1 MSSHVFPVK
10 HGQFPWLLEKAAGM
24 PPAVRRPHA
33 MEVNASLAEPW
44 PGNSWFSWKTKNSCK
59 QYVRNLVGGFNHLE
73 KYERYESQWEG
84 LSHILWKIKHD

>member
-10 HGQFPWLLEKAAGM
+10 HGHFPLFEKAAGM

-44 PGNSWFSWKTKNSCK
+44 EIHGFHGKKTAVNST
-59 QYVRNLVGGFNHLE
+59 
-73 KYERYESQWEG
+73 
-84 LSHILWKIKHD
+84 